1 MNRHLVMALVVL
13 AAGVAASGC
22 GHKKYSYPE
31 HSSSATDGSYVSR
44 VGKFKIG
51 RQAYP
56 AEFGTVTVSENRRNS
71 NARLIHLPVI
81 RIHARSSH
89 PGEPVFGL
97 AGGPGMSN
105 MDWSPI
111 DTLLAEHD
119 FVMVG
124 YRGVDGST
132 VLNCPEVAEA
142 LKREEDPLAEESLR
156 RIGKAWEVSV
166 NRLMAQGIDWDGYTM
181 PQTVE
186 DLEAVR
192 RALRY
197 PRIDLLSESYGTRL
211 AYIYG
216 LMHPESIHRSVMIG
230 VNPPGHFVW
239 EPQMVDEQLNHY
251 SRLWSKDSILARES
265 PDLAASMRQVLQNMP
280 RKWLFFSI
288 SPGKVKIAA
297 FGLLFQRNT
306 AAMVFDALV
315 AAEHGDASGIALM
328 SLAYDF
334 IIPSMS
340 VWGDL
345 ASKAMSADF
354 DSTRDYGAGPDRPET
369 ILGSPLSKVLWA
381 PLRYGHVPVQMIPN
395 ELRTPQPSDV
405 NTLLVSGSVDFST
418 PAAFATREML
428 PLLRNGRQI
437 VLSEF
442 GHVGDV
448 RYLRQNRIE
457 SIIANYFDT
466 GISDTSGI
474 EYVPMDFHV
483 GWGFPRIAKVAM
495 GAILL
500 LGVGLISGIVWISR
514 KTL

>member
-1 MNRHLVMALVVL
+1 
-13 AAGVAASGC
+13 
-22 GHKKYSYPE
+22 
-31 HSSSATDGSYVSR
+31 
-44 VGKFKIG
+44 
-51 RQAYP
+51 
-56 AEFGTVTVSENRRNS
+56 
-71 NARLIHLPVI
+71 
-81 RIHARSSH
+81 
-89 PGEPVFGL
+89 
-97 AGGPGMSN
+97 
-105 MDWSPI
+105 
-111 DTLLAEHD
+111 
-119 FVMVG
+119 
-124 YRGVDGST
+124 
-132 VLNCPEVAEA
+132 
-142 LKREEDPLAEESLR
+142 
-156 RIGKAWEVSV
+156 
-166 NRLMAQGIDWDGYTM
+166 M

-186 DLEAVR
+186 DIEAVR
-192 RALRY
+192 KALGY

-230 VNPPGHFVW
+230 VNPPGHFTW
-239 EPQMVDEQLNHY
+239 DPQLVDEQLNYY
-251 SRLWSKDSILARES
+251 SRLWSKDSIMAREC
-265 PDLAASMRQVLQNMP
+265 PDLASSMRRVLQNMP

-288 SPGKVKIAA
+288 SPGKVKVAA
-297 FGLLFQRNT
+297 FGLLFHRNT
-306 AAMVFDALV
+306 AAMVFDAFV

-328 SLAYDF
+328 SLAYGF

-345 ASKAMSADF
+345 ASKALSADF
-354 DSTRDYGAGPDRPET
+354 DSTRDYGAEPDRPEA
-369 ILGSPLSKVLWA
+369 ILGSPMNRLLWT
-381 PLRYGHVPVQMIPN
+381 PLRYGHVPVQMIPK

-405 NTLLVSGSVDFST
+405 NTLLVSGSLDFST
-418 PAAFATREML
+418 PAEIATRELL

-457 SIIANYFDT
+457 SIVSNYFDT
-466 GISDTSGI
+466 GIADTSEI

-500 LGVGLISGIVWISR
+500 LCIGLISGMVWISK